1 MTREEIENGNKL
13 ISIFACNK
21 KADGTIDSNTIGG
34 YPEGT
39 MHFSLERCPINTMYP
54 FNHKYAYYCAGEW
67 NSNWSW
73 LMPVLK
79 KIQSIYETDKSFGVL
94 IDISTTHVR
103 ISSGDFICTIGKTD
117 ENWVPFDISNVYLA
131 VVEFIKWY
139 NENEKIKV

>member
-39 MHFSLERCPINTMYP
+39 MHFSLEGCPINTMYP

-73 LMPVLK
+73 LMPVCYKISEYIKDIYLIEERSNDVEDILRLFHNGLSYTQDDLK
-79 KIQSIYETDKSFGVL
+79 V
-94 IDISTTHVR
+94 STNIKDVY
-103 ISSGDFICTIGKTD
+103 DDVVAFI
-117 ENWVPFDISNVYLA
+117 E
-131 VVEFIKWY
+131 WY
-139 NENEKIKV
+139 NENK